1 MDLIQPCRMT
11 LISNNVVLRL
21 AISAFIYTSI
31 PSSAA
36 FLLPLFKEQPLTV
49 STDST
54 RWAFENNLDNKY
66 AITSTLFHQVALHLR
81 MHTDPNGSRASCPPF
96 LMRRNENEP
105 MMIEFNCND
114 LESALS
120 NDYLSAC
127 TGSRKSNEGKIGGWE
142 MEDLGGKEDEQGY
155 NLDVH
160 SFQAQ
165 RLDWKQ
171 VLNAPN
177 TIIFNSAGSYI
188 SSTLAAT
195 SLAAL
200 HGLDGAAGVCM
211 NLYVTPANVKTSAPP
226 HTDKQDVVVIQTQG
240 RKRWRV
246 YSPPDSSFNSELDPF
261 KRGKGTDSLTLDMLK
276 RENSKLLL
284 DVTLYE
290 GDTLFVPARFPHT
303 TDTLDCY
310 GNEEDAA
317 RSFEKEDWSMHLTV
331 GLDSH
336 VWNLNYISMR
346 TLALR
351 SHGIYD
357 VLLPQTTNN
366 NFDRNMDMC
375 VGRVNQLSNDLR
387 EGLYSSVDDT
397 MLSFQSKNDHSSPK
411 SAHSME
417 KLASNLLSF
426 HDRTNREC
434 GYVVDTQ
441 DVAQSLTFDQ
451 CLQTVIQFQYVG
463 QKIANL
469 HQDMYVA
476 AVKEEQ
482 MRTDEQG
489 GWALNVGSSM
499 PDEKARRLSIF
510 RVPLYFQKMDMFREE
525 LRAWGS
531 SGKHEPPM
539 ILLGDQVESVFPI
552 DLRREVSGNPSF
564 NSAKVIKISNDGMLF
579 DIQYFNGHTLKGV
592 AEQHLRGPHGI
603 GIFI

>member
-1 MDLIQPCRMT
+1 M
-11 LISNNVVLRL
+11 
-21 AISAFIYTSI
+21 
-31 PSSAA
+31 
-36 FLLPLFKEQPLTV
+36 TV
-49 STDST
+49 SLDST

-66 AITSTLFHQVALHLR
+66 AITSTLFQQVALHLR
-81 MHTDPNGSRASCPPF
+81 THTESNGSRASCPPF

-105 MMIEFNCND
+105 MMIEFNCDD
-114 LESALS
+114 LESALRC
-120 NDYLSAC
+120 DYLSAC

-142 MEDLGGKEDEQGY
+142 MEDLGGEEDEEGY
-155 NLDVH
+155 NQDVH

-165 RLDWKQ
+165 RLDWEQ

-200 HGLDGAAGVCM
+200 HGLQGAAVGVCM

-226 HTDKQDVVVIQTQG
+226 HTDKQDVVVVQTQG

-246 YSPPDSSFNSELDPF
+246 YSPPDPSFNAELDPF
-261 KRGKGTDSLTLDMLK
+261 KRGKGPDSLTLDMLK
-276 RENSKLLL
+276 RENSELLL
-284 DVTLYE
+284 DVTLHP

-310 GNEEDAA
+310 DDEEDTA
-317 RSFEKEDWSMHLTV
+317 RSFDKEDWSMHLTI

-351 SHGIYD
+351 TYGIHD
-357 VLLPQTTNN
+357 ALLQKRAH

-387 EGLYSSVDDT
+387 EGLYSSVA
-397 MLSFQSKNDHSSPK
+397 LDHSSPK
-411 SAHSME
+411 SALSME

-426 HDRTNREC
+426 HNRANLEC
-434 GYVVDTQ
+434 GWE

-451 CLQTVIQFQYVG
+451 CLETIIHFQNVG
-463 QKIANL
+463 QKISNS

-482 MRTDEQG
+482 MRVDEQG
-489 GWALNVGSSM
+489 GWALNVGNSM
-499 PDEKARRLSIF
+499 SNERAMRLSIF
-510 RVPLYFQKMDMFREE
+510 RVPLYFQKMDLFREE
-525 LRAWGS
+525 LRAVGDKP
-531 SGKHEPPM
+531 GMHEKGERPM
-539 ILLGDQVESVFPI
+539 ILIGDQVESVSPI
-552 DLRREVSGNPSF
+552 KLCREVNEEQPF
-564 NSAKVIKISNDGMLF
+564 NSAKVIKISNDGTLF
-579 DIQYFNGHTLKGV
+579 DLQYFNGVVKRGV

>member
-1 MDLIQPCRMT
+1 MALLI
-11 LISNNVVLRL
+11 NNVVLIL
-21 AISAFIYTSI
+21 YTSI
-31 PSSAA
+31 IVFPSSSA
-36 FLLPLFKEQPLTV
+36 FLQPLFKEQPLAV
-49 STDST
+49 SPDST
-54 RWAFENNLDNKY
+54 RWVFENNLDNKY
-66 AITSTLFHQVALHLR
+66 AITSTLFKEVALHLR
-81 MHTDPNGSRASCPPF
+81 MHTDSNGSRASCPPF

-120 NDYLSAC
+120 CDYLSAC

-142 MEDLGGKEDEQGY
+142 MEDLGGNQDEHGY
-155 NLDVH
+155 NQDVH
-160 SFQAQ
+160 SFQAK
-165 RLDWKQ
+165 RLDWKED
-171 VLNAPN
+171 VLNATN

-200 HGLDGAAGVCM
+200 HGLDGASAGVCM
-211 NLYVTPANVKTSAPP
+211 NLYVTPAMVKTSAPP
-226 HTDKQDVVVIQTQG
+226 HTDKQDVVVVQTQG

-246 YSPPDSSFNSELDPF
+246 YSPPDSSFDSELDPF
-261 KRGKGTDSLTLDMLK
+261 KRGKGTDSLTLEMLE
-276 RENSKLLL
+276 RENSELLL
-284 DVTLYE
+284 DVTLYP

-310 GNEEDAA
+310 DNEDDIG

-351 SHGIYD
+351 SHGIHD
-357 VLLPQTTNN
+357 VLLQQTAH

-397 MLSFQSKNDHSSPK
+397 MLSFHSKNDRSSPK
-411 SAHSME
+411 STQSME

-426 HDRTNREC
+426 HDRTNLEC
-434 GYVVDTQ
+434 GFREDE
-441 DVAQSLTFDQ
+441 AQSLTFDQ
-451 CLQTVIQFQYVG
+451 CLQTVNHFQYVG
-463 QKIANL
+463 QKIANS

-482 MRTDEQG
+482 MRVNEEG
-489 GWALNVGSSM
+489 GWARNVGNSM
-499 PDEKARRLSIF
+499 PDERARRLSIF
-510 RVPLYFQKMDMFREE
+510 RVPLYFQEMDMCREE
-525 LRAWGS
+525 LRAWGDFL
-531 SGKHEPPM
+531 GTHENISPM
-539 ILLGDQVESVFPI
+539 ILVGDQVESVFPTN
-552 DLRREVSGNPSF
+552 LCREVDGEHPF
-564 NSAKVIKISNDGMLF
+564 NSAKVIKISSDGMLY
-579 DIQYFNGHTLKGV
+579 DLQYFNGVVQKGV
-592 AEQHLRGPHGI
+592 QEYYLRGPHGI
-603 GIFI
+603 GIYI

>member
-1 MDLIQPCRMT
+1 MT
-11 LISNNVVLRL
+11 LISNVVLRL
-21 AISAFIYTSI
+21 ACSAFLYTSI
-31 PSSAA
+31 PSSSA
-36 FLLPLFKEQPLTV
+36 FLSPLFKEQPLAV
-49 STDST
+49 SPDST
-54 RWAFENNLDNKY
+54 RWALENNLDNKY
-66 AITSTLFHQVALHLR
+66 AITSTLFQQVALHLR
-81 MHTDPNGSRASCPPF
+81 MHTDSNGSRASCPPF

-105 MMIEFNCND
+105 MMIEFNCDN

-120 NDYLSAC
+120 CDYLSAC
-127 TGSRKSNEGKIGGWE
+127 TGSRKSNEGKIGGWT
-142 MEDLGGKEDEQGY
+142 MEDLGGKEDEHGGY
-155 NLDVH
+155 NPDVH
-160 SFQAQ
+160 SFHAQ
-165 RLDWKQ
+165 RLDWNQ

-177 TIIFNSAGSYI
+177 TIVFNSAGSYI

-200 HGLDGAAGVCM
+200 HGLDGAAVGVCM
-211 NLYVTPANVKTSAPP
+211 NLYVTPADVQTSAPP

-261 KRGKGTDSLTLDMLK
+261 KRGKGTDSLTLDMLN
-276 RENSKLLL
+276 RENSELLL
-284 DVTLYE
+284 DVTLYP

-317 RSFEKEDWSMHLTV
+317 RSFGKEDWSMHLTV

-351 SHGIYD
+351 SHGIHD
-357 VLLPQTTNN
+357 VLLQQTAH

-397 MLSFQSKNDHSSPK
+397 MLSFQSSKK
-411 SAHSME
+411 ESAQSME

-426 HDRTNREC
+426 HDRTNLEC
-434 GYVVDTQ
+434 GFEDA
-441 DVAQSLTFDQ
+441 AQSLTFDQ
-451 CLQTVIQFQYVG
+451 CLQTVIQFQDVG
-463 QKIANL
+463 QKIANT

-482 MRTDEQG
+482 MRADEQG
-489 GWALNVGSSM
+489 EWALNVGSSM
-499 PDEKARRLSIF
+499 ADEKARRLSIF
-510 RVPLYFQKMDMFREE
+510 RVPLYFQKMDIFREE

-531 SGKHEPPM
+531 SGMHEPPM
-539 ILLGDQVESVFPI
+539 ILLGDQVESVFPT
-552 DLRREVSGNPSF
+552 DLCREVNGNHPF

-579 DIQYFNGHTLKGV
+579 DIQYFNGLIVKGV
-592 AEQHLRGPHGI
+592 EEQHLRGPHGI